1 MQIRSPFICYW
12 KSVCELCSFGV
23 ALMKWL
29 LRKRHT
35 LTSVLILAL
44 LALVQFSSP
53 ASAQATDPPCIHGMR
68 IVGEQNIYLSH
79 MGLFN
84 SSCHD
89 YQGIFEVA
97 FEGPNNPQNQYLNA
111 QKSNPNQNEF
121 TLEPTEKFILPD
133 LASGKIASF
142 KARIHP
148 GQYERTGQYERKTE
162 DIREREVLDGNVI
175 VKVKRVLYFRQFNPG
190 AKQPAFSEYLL
201 FGSGTNEQLAAHLI
215 TAPPDFDQVVALK
228 TTLPFTD
235 TELAKAIRLVLPN
248 RPTPNANANLS
259 QAIKLGEK
267 PAVRVN
273 GKEQNQ
279 FIEGG
284 QQYFLE
290 TTDYQ

>member
-1 MQIRSPFICYW
+1 
-12 KSVCELCSFGV
+12 
-23 ALMKWL
+23 MKWL

-35 LTSVLILAL
+35 LTSCLIVAL

-53 ASAQATDPPCIHGMR
+53 AYAQATDPPCIHGMR

-79 MGLFN
+79 MGLFK

-97 FEGPNNPQNQYLNA
+97 FEGPNNPQSKYLNA

-121 TLEPTEKFILPD
+121 TLEPTNEFILPD

-142 KARIHP
+142 TASIFAS
-148 GQYERTGQYERKTE
+148 QYEDIDK
-162 DIREREVLDGNVI
+162 DIRPSKALDGNVT
-175 VKVKRVLYFRQFNPG
+175 VKVKRVLYFRQFKPG
-190 AKQPAFSEYLL
+190 AKQPTSSEYLL

-215 TAPPDFDQVVALK
+215 TAPPDFDQIVALK
-228 TTLPFTD
+228 TPLPLTN
-235 TELAKAIRLVLPN
+235 TELAKAVRLVLPN

-259 QAIKLGEK
+259 QAIKPGEK
-267 PAVRVN
+267 PAVRIN
-273 GKEQNQ
+273 GKEPNK

-284 QQYFLE
+284 PQYFLE
-290 TTDYQ
+290 TADYRKDDT

>member
-1 MQIRSPFICYW
+1 
-12 KSVCELCSFGV
+12 
-23 ALMKWL
+23 MKGL

-35 LTSVLILAL
+35 LTSCLIIAL
-44 LALVQFSSP
+44 LALVKFSSP
-53 ASAQATDPPCIHGMR
+53 AYAQATDPPCIHGMR

-89 YQGIFEVA
+89 YQGIFEVV

-142 KARIHP
+142 KSRLHP
-148 GQYERTGQYERKTE
+148 GQYERKTK
-162 DIREREVLDGNVI
+162 DIREREVLDGNVT
-175 VKVKRVLYFRQFNPG
+175 VKVKRVLYFRQFKPG
-190 AKQPAFSEYLL
+190 ARQPTSSEYLL
-201 FGSGTNEQLAAHLI
+201 FGSGINEQLAAHLI
-215 TAPPDFDQVVALK
+215 TAPPDFDQIVALK
-228 TTLPFTD
+228 TTLPLTN
-235 TELAKAIRLVLPN
+235 TELVKAVRLVLPN
-248 RPTPNANANLS
+248 RPTPNTNANLS

-273 GKEQNQ
+273 GKEPNN
-279 FIEGG
+279 FIEAG

-290 TTDYQ
+290 TADYQQ

>member
-1 MQIRSPFICYW
+1 
-12 KSVCELCSFGV
+12 
-23 ALMKWL
+23 MKWL
-29 LRKRHT
+29 LRKGCT
-35 LTSVLILAL
+35 LISCLIIAL
-44 LALVQFSSP
+44 LALIQFSNP
-53 ASAQATDPPCIHGMR
+53 ASAQAADPPCIHGMR

-97 FEGPNNPQNQYLNA
+97 FEGPNNPQSQYLNA
-111 QKSNPNQNEF
+111 QKNNPNHNEF
-121 TLEPTEKFILPD
+121 TLEPTEKFILPN

-148 GQYERTGQYERKTE
+148 GQYERKTT
-162 DIREREVLDGNVI
+162 DIREREVLNSNVT
-175 VKVKRVLYFRQFNPG
+175 VKVKRVLHFRQFKPG
-190 AKQPAFSEYLL
+190 AKQPTSLEYLL

-215 TAPPDFDQVVALK
+215 TAPPDFDQIVAVK
-228 TTLPFTD
+228 TPLPLTN
-235 TELAKAIRLVLPN
+235 TELAKAVRLVLPN
-248 RPTPNANANLS
+248 PSTPNAKANLS
-259 QAIKLGEK
+259 QAIKLGQK
-267 PAVRVN
+267 PAVQVN
-273 GKEQNQ
+273 GKEPNQ

>member
-1 MQIRSPFICYW
+1 
-12 KSVCELCSFGV
+12 
-23 ALMKWL
+23 MKWL

-35 LTSVLILAL
+35 LTSCLIVAL

-53 ASAQATDPPCIHGMR
+53 AYAQAADPPCIHGMR

-79 MGLFN
+79 MGLFK

-97 FEGPNNPQNQYLNA
+97 FEGQNNPQSKYLNA

-121 TLEPTEKFILPD
+121 TLEPTNEFILPD
-133 LASGKIASF
+133 LASGKIVSF

-148 GQYERTGQYERKTE
+148 GQYERKTE
-162 DIREREVLDGNVI
+162 EIREREVLDRTVT

-190 AKQPAFSEYLL
+190 AKQPTSSEYLL

-215 TAPPDFDQVVALK
+215 TAPPDFDQIVALK
-228 TTLPFTD
+228 TPLPLTN
-235 TELAKAIRLVLPN
+235 TELAKAVRLVLPN
-248 RPTPNANANLS
+248 RPTPDANANLR
-259 QAIKLGEK
+259 QAIKPGEK

-273 GKEQNQ
+273 GKEPNK

-284 QQYFLE
+284 PQYFLE
-290 TTDYQ
+290 TADYRKDDT